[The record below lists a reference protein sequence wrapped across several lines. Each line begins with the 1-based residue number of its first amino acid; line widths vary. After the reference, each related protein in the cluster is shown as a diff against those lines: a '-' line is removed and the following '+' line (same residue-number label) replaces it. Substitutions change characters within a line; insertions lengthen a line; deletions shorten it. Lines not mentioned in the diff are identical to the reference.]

1 MLSAR
6 RKEIAYRKFTW
17 VGNQI
22 SAEDMAKL
30 YHIKKERRMPITRL
44 VATAVKEFIEKT
56 EKEEEENHVQES

>member
-6 RKEIAYRKFTW
+6 RKDATYRKFTW

-30 YHIKKERRMPITRL
+30 YQLKKARRIPITKL
-44 VATAVKEFIEKT
+44 IAAAIKEFIEKI
-56 EKEEEENHVQES
+56 EKEENHVQES